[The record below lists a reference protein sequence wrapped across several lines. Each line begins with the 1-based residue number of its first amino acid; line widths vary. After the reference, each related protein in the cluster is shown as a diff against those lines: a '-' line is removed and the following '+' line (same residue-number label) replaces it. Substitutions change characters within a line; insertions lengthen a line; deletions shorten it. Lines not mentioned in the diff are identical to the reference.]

1 MSSSSRGSPKVVAL
15 GAEAAIVRYEFLGM
29 PSIFKVRLPKAYRDP
44 ELDEEVRSRRTLQEA
59 RVMRAAREAGARVPR
74 VLLVLP
80 RRALI
85 VMEYVSGERFK
96 EAEPKM
102 GDKEACEVMRAVG
115 EYVARMHLAG
125 IVHGD
130 LTTSNV
136 ILTDEGPYLVDFG
149 LAKFSNDPEDRGV
162 DAHLMLR
169 ALESTHYARASK
181 LFECFMSGYSS
192 VAGEEKAR
200 EVMDKV
206 REIRMRGRYIEE
218 RRRKAGGR
226 HE

>member
-1 MSSSSRGSPKVVAL
+1 MSSSCRGSPEVVAL
-15 GAEAAIVRYEFLGM
+15 GAEAVIVRYEFLGI
-29 PSIFKVRLPKAYRDP
+29 PAIFKTRLPKPYRDP
-44 ELDEEVRSRRTLQEA
+44 ELDREVRLRRTLQEA
-59 RVMRAAREAGARVPR
+59 RVMRAARETGARVPR

-80 RRALI
+80 KRALI
-85 VMEYVSGERFK
+85 VMEYVGSERFK
-96 EAEPKM
+96 EAEPRM
-102 GDKEACEVMRAVG
+102 GDDEACEVMMVVG

-130 LTTSNV
+130 LTTSNI
-136 ILTDEGPYLVDFG
+136 ILTDEGPCLVDFG

-162 DAHLMLR
+162 DVHLMLR
-169 ALESTHYARASK
+169 VLESAHYTRASK

-192 VAGEEKAR
+192 VAGEEMAR

-218 RRRKAGGR
+218 RRRKARGR

>member
-1 MSSSSRGSPKVVAL
+1 MSSSSLGSPEVVAL
-15 GAEAAIVRYEFLGM
+15 GAEAAIIRHEFLGM
-29 PSIFKVRLPKAYRDP
+29 PAIFKVRLPKPYRDP
-44 ELDEEVRSRRTLQEA
+44 ELDREVRSRRTLQEA

-96 EAEPKM
+96 EAEPAM
-102 GDKEACEVMRAVG
+102 SDEDACGVMRAVG

-125 IVHGD
+125 TVHGD
-130 LTTSNV
+130 LTTSNI

-149 LAKFSNDPEDRGV
+149 LAKFSTDLEDRGV

-169 ALESTHYARASK
+169 ALESTHYTRASK
-181 LFECFMSGYSS
+181 LFECFISGYSS
-192 VAGEEKAR
+192 VAGEERAR

-226 HE
+226 HG